1 MLNGTV
7 LTAAD
12 ATPPEGWRPS
22 DPAYRRTTFALFLA
36 GVATFA
42 LAYAPQP
49 LLPVLRDE
57 FSVTPAMATLSLSAT
72 TVTLGLAL
80 LFFGPLSDAVGRVRL
95 MQVTMLVAALIG
107 VAPAFATSW
116 EQVLVLRA
124 ALGVALAG
132 LPAVATAYLREEVHH
147 DWATSA
153 TGLYIGG
160 TAIGGMAG
168 RLLSGALAD
177 LLDWR
182 WALGGIGALALAIAV
197 ALQFLLPPPR
207 RFRPSE
213 LRPALLADNAR
224 RMVLDRGLM
233 SLYLMGFALMGAFVA
248 IFNAMAFR
256 LAAPPFLL
264 SVGVAGLVFVVNGL
278 GSVTSPLGGRLA
290 TRYGARAVVPVALA
304 VDLAGIALT
313 LVDTLWAI
321 ALGLALVTSGFFAA
335 HGVVSAWV
343 TARASRKGPGTAM
356 AGSLYLAFY
365 YFGSSVMGALAG
377 TTWSA
382 GGWLAVAALCGG
394 LIGFALLLAVGMRR
408 VPEIA
413 HPSFDVPPATAA

>member
-1 MLNGTV
+1 MT
-7 LTAAD
+7 TTDAAGAD
-12 ATPPEGWRPS
+12 GWTPR
-22 DPAYRRTTFALFLA
+22 DPTYRRITLALFLA

-49 LLPVLRDE
+49 LLPVLREE
-57 FSVTPAMATLSLSAT
+57 FGITPAAATLSLSTT

-95 MQVTMLVAALIG
+95 MQATMLVAALIG
-107 VAPAFATSW
+107 IAAAFVDSW
-116 EQVLVLRA
+116 EHMLWLRA
-124 ALGVALAG
+124 AEGVAIAG

-147 DWATSA
+147 DHSTAA

-168 RLLSGALAD
+168 RLLAGALAD

-182 WALGGIGALALAIAV
+182 WALGGIGGLALVIAV
-197 ALQFLLPPPR
+197 ALRFLLPASR
-207 RFRPSE
+207 RFEPSP
-213 LRPALLADNAR
+213 LHPAQLTENAR
-224 RMVLDRGLM
+224 RMVLDRGLLA
-233 SLYLMGFALMGAFVA
+233 LYLIGFVSMGAFVA
-248 IFNAMAFR
+248 VFNGMAFR

-278 GSVTSPLGGRLA
+278 GSVTSPLAGRLA
-290 TRYGARAVVPVALA
+290 ARHGSRAVVPVALL
-304 VDLAGIALT
+304 VNLAGIALT
-313 LVDTLWAI
+313 LVDELWVMV
-321 ALGLALVTSGFFAA
+321 LGLALVTSGFFAA
-335 HGVVSAWV
+335 HGVTSAWV

-377 TTWSA
+377 SAWSL
-382 GGWLAVAALCGG
+382 GGWPAVAGLCGG
-394 LIGFALLLAVGMRR
+394 LLTAGVLLALGMRR
-408 VPEIA
+408 VPEVRRPDFGEP
-413 HPSFDVPPATAA
+413 PSATA